1 MTNPICPNCKVKG
14 KINFL
19 ELKTLN
25 TERESK
31 ESILQRAGGLL
42 ITRAREGIVGISK
55 YWYCKECKNRW
66 KQGQEVIMR
75 K

>member
-1 MTNPICPNCKVKG
+1 MRPICPNCKAKE

-19 ELKTLN
+19 ELRIMT

-42 ITRAREGIVGISK
+42 IRRTKEGLGGMTK

>member
-1 MTNPICPNCKVKG
+1 MRPICSNCKAKE

-19 ELKTLN
+19 ELRIMT

-42 ITRAREGIVGISK
+42 ITRARKGLRGMAK

-66 KQGQEVIMR
+66 KQGAEMIMR

>member
-1 MTNPICPNCKVKG
+1 MRPICSNCKAKG

-19 ELKTLN
+19 ELK
-25 TERESK
+25 SM
-31 ESILQRAGGLL
+31 SINRNIDSIFRKARGIL
-42 ITRAREGIVGISK
+42 IVKSEETIKGRTK